1 MNTSDNPWYVSSIQD
16 FYYLKC
22 PECTFDTKKEI
33 VFQEHAL
40 QSHPLSVVFF
50 ESQFDD
56 AYFGENYETNE
67 PLELAEPSF
76 QIKQEPDNDDF
87 KKEIKHELSNY
98 NEEHDIYASENCQTV
113 TYIIS
118 YLVCV
123 SVVSYSL
130 LKIESNYT
138 HIS

>member
-50 ESQFDD
+50 ESQF
-56 AYFGENYETNE
+56 
-67 PLELAEPSF
+67 
-76 QIKQEPDNDDF
+76 K
-87 KKEIKHELSNY
+87 
-98 NEEHDIYASENCQTV
+98 
-113 TYIIS
+113 
-118 YLVCV
+118 
-123 SVVSYSL
+123 SYSVTFIG
-130 LKIESNYT
+130 LKETRSTIRIIFGYWKHSE
-138 HIS
+138 